1 MSLKS
6 PTGGEYAVVGIVNLG
21 VAFFLGL
28 RQNWS
33 AAYFAALALGCFWG
47 AIRSRSSAPPPK
59 G

>member
-6 PTGGEYAVVGIVNLG
+6 PTAGEYAVVGMVNLG

-33 AAYFAALALGCFWG
+33 AAYFAALAIGCFWAAFRARSGPAPG
-47 AIRSRSSAPPPK
+47 A
-59 G
+59 